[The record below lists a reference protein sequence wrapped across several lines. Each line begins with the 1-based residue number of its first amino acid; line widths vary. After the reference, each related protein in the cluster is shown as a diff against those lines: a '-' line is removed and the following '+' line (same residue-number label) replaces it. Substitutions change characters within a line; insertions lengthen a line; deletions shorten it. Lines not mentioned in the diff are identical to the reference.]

1 MQIDGSG
8 RVQLVPSMPVLRP
21 DEQVLQMMLDGW
33 RNQQLSRNL
42 QFATIDQRLRCVRR
56 FLDHVNEDPWNWTPA
71 MVEEFSADLR
81 TVKHVS
87 HSTLRGYHSALRAFT
102 SYISNPDYGW
112 DRICEKY
119 FGTIPAQVFFDWNAA
134 PHVQE
139 YDGRPTRRPYTREE
153 ISALFDHADDEV
165 ERIGKSGRKG
175 WQAAYRDAVMM
186 KIAYAYGLRFNELRH
201 LQTVDFARNPHAREF
216 GAFGVCKVRYGKAR
230 RGSPHKVR
238 SVLTVWR
245 WTPGILED
253 WLANGRGDPGTLDLF
268 PSERGGL
275 VVESTL
281 IRRVRRYC
289 EELGFSDGLDL
300 HALRRSYATHL
311 LEAGW
316 DPRFVQDQMGHEYA
330 STTGDIPVRLRRVPT
345 LHAQE
350 RSGPYGEGS
359 HGTQD
364 RGRHIMKRK
373 VDYTW
378 RLAELMAARGLHNT
392 TDLIPLLAERDITLS
407 RPQVYRLV
415 NQRPERMSLQVVAA
429 LCDIFECTPADL
441 LTTTAADVRVRK
453 TGTAAP
459 PNVVSLTAACGRA

>member
-1 MQIDGSG
+1 MTHSGPALPAASHLGSTK
-8 RVQLVPSMPVLRP
+8 V
-21 DEQVLQMMLDGW
+21 
-33 RNQQLSRNL
+33 
-42 QFATIDQRLRCVRR
+42 TI
-56 FLDHVNEDPWNWTPA
+56 
-71 MVEEFSADLR
+71 
-81 TVKHVS
+81 
-87 HSTLRGYHSALRAFT
+87 
-102 SYISNPDYGW
+102 YGW
-112 DRICEKY
+112 S
-119 FGTIPAQVFFDWNAA
+119 
-134 PHVQE
+134 
-139 YDGRPTRRPYTREE
+139 TRRPYTREE

-165 ERIGKSGRKG
+165 ERIGKSRRKG

-300 HALRRSYATHL
+300 HSLRRSYATHL

-316 DPRFVQDQMGHEYA
+316 DPRFVQDQMGHEHA
-330 STTGDIPVRLRRVPT
+330 STTGIYQFVSDEFRRSTLRSSLDRTVKE
-345 LHAQE
+345 AMARRIE
-350 RSGPYGEGS
+350 D
-359 HGTQD
+359 GT
-364 RGRHIMKRK
+364 
-373 VDYTW
+373 
-378 RLAELMAARGLHNT
+378 
-392 TDLIPLLAERDITLS
+392 S
-407 RPQVYRLV
+407 
-415 NQRPERMSLQVVAA
+415 
-429 LCDIFECTPADL
+429 
-441 LTTTAADVRVRK
+441 
-453 TGTAAP
+453 
-459 PNVVSLTAACGRA
+459 

>member
-1 MQIDGSG
+1 MQIDGAG
-8 RVQLVPSMPVLRP
+8 RVHVVQSLPVLRP
-21 DEQVLQMMLDGW
+21 DEQVLAMMLDGW

-42 QFATIDQRLRCVRR
+42 QFATIEQRLRCVQR

-81 TVKHVS
+81 TVKHVG
-87 HSTLRGYHSALRAFT
+87 HSTMRGYHCSLRAFT

-112 DRICEKY
+112 DSVCEQY
-119 FGTIPAQVFFDWNAA
+119 FGTHPAQVFFDWNTA

-139 YDGRPTRRPYTREE
+139 YDGRPTKRPYTREE
-153 ISALFDHADDEV
+153 INTIFDYADDEV

-186 KIAYAYGLRFNELRH
+186 KIAYGYGLRFNELRH

-230 RGSPHKVR
+230 RASPPKPR

-245 WTPGILED
+245 WTPGILQD
-253 WLANGRGDPGTLDLF
+253 WLANGRGEPDTLDMF

-275 VVESTL
+275 VGESTL

-289 EELGFSDGLDL
+289 QELGLPDGLDL
-300 HALRRSYATHL
+300 HSFRRSYATHL

-330 STTGDIPVRLRRVPT
+330 STTGIYQFVSDQFRSSTLRNALDRTVKEAMART
-345 LHAQE
+345 TE
-350 RSGPYGEGS
+350 EGTS
-359 HGTQD
+359 
-364 RGRHIMKRK
+364 
-373 VDYTW
+373 
-378 RLAELMAARGLHNT
+378 
-392 TDLIPLLAERDITLS
+392 
-407 RPQVYRLV
+407 
-415 NQRPERMSLQVVAA
+415 
-429 LCDIFECTPADL
+429 
-441 LTTTAADVRVRK
+441 
-453 TGTAAP
+453 
-459 PNVVSLTAACGRA
+459 